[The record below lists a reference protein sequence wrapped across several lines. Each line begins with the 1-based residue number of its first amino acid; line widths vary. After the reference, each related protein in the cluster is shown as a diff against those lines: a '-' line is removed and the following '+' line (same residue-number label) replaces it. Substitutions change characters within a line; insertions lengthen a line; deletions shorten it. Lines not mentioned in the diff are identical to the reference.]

1 MNQNDY
7 KKLST
12 ETSPTHICNFFPS
25 AALTYLKAKKMESF
39 LHTVA
44 QRIWDEHQHDIEH
57 ITVVFNN
64 RRAGLFLKKELRTFG
79 DKPFFLPDIIGID
92 DLVATLGQ
100 KQITPHEFLLFELY
114 DIHRNIEGVGRRFD
128 TFEEFISFGEMMLAD
143 FSEIDLYCV
152 DAKKLFS
159 HIKDYKRLGEWDVTG
174 APLTPF
180 QEKYLKFYESLN
192 TYYTQLRANLDKEQ
206 KAYTGMAYRYV
217 AENIDTLASR
227 LECSHVYFVGFN
239 ALSASE
245 YRIISHFVRQGLGTL
260 LCDGDTYYFD
270 DDRQEAGHFL
280 RENKKRFEGTG
291 AFDDHFSLEDKTI
304 HIINCPENVLQAKAC
319 GKIVDQLEKSSD
331 TTLQDTAIVLA
342 DENMLLPVLN
352 SLPQQVKS
360 TNVTMGYPFTLSNVN
375 ALATKL
381 MALYANARDDKFY
394 HVDLTNVLSD
404 TLVAK
409 FLETNDMYARIT
421 GFINRQKVIRARK
434 QDISLMLNGIDKS
447 DQIMFLFEKTTPAID
462 EIIDLMRQLFA
473 LLVDADLF
481 DGNTKE
487 KESLACLLQILN
499 YLNDLQVKRNFITRI
514 DTLQKIYQR
523 IAQRRSVPFYG
534 EPLEGLQIL
543 GMLETRS
550 LDFSNIILLSLNE
563 GTLPAGR
570 STNSLIPLSLKTAYG
585 IPAFKEK
592 DAVYAYNFYRLIQR
606 AHNVWLLYSS
616 DSDGMG
622 KGEPSRF
629 ILQIRNELA
638 PRYPNIK
645 ISEEIVAA
653 TNKASSTEKGLP
665 VGKDSRTL
673 QRLGEL
679 AQKGFSPSALNRY
692 RGCPKQFFYGD
703 VLHIQEREEMNEDL
717 EANELGSYIHDL
729 LKQIYLRDTDHIIKI
744 GTLQDALDNIG
755 TMVDESFKREVLK
768 GRSEEGKNRLYN
780 EVAKTQISHFLK
792 KEIESLKK
800 GNRIEIS
807 LLEED
812 MTMPLTLGDNSASV
826 NIKGVADRVDL
837 FNGQL
842 RIADYKSGRVKNTDL
857 AVKDE
862 QFDPH
867 AVPDKWFQVMTYAW
881 LYCRKHNYAGPF
893 TAGIFALGALSSDFM
908 AVRWTG
914 TSELCDKHIDLFEQ
928 HLATLLDEIMDPGTD
943 FFARPDSYRC
953 KYCPFARICDSK
965 KAK

>member
-1 MNQNDY
+1 MD
-7 KKLST
+7 
-12 ETSPTHICNFFPS
+12 
-25 AALTYLKAKKMESF
+25 SF

-44 QRIWDEHQHDIEH
+44 RRIWDEHQHDIDR

-114 DIHRNIEGVGRRFD
+114 DIHRNMEGVDRRFD

-152 DAKKLFS
+152 DAEKLFS

-180 QEKYLKFYESLN
+180 QERYLKFYESLN
-192 TYYTQLRANLDKEQ
+192 TYYTQLRANLDKEH

-227 LECSHVYFVGFN
+227 LESNHVYFVGFN

-245 YRIISHFVRQGLGTL
+245 SRIIRHYVRQGLGTL
-260 LCDGDTYYFD
+260 LCDGDAYYFD
-270 DDRQEAGHFL
+270 DDRQEAGYFL
-280 RENKKRFEGTG
+280 RENKKRFDGIG
-291 AFDDHFSLEDKTI
+291 DFDDHFSLEEKTI
-304 HIINCPENVLQAKAC
+304 HIIDCPENVLQAKAC
-319 GKIVDQLEKSSD
+319 GQIVDQMKKPSD

-342 DENMLLPVLN
+342 DESMLLPVLN
-352 SLPQQVKS
+352 SLPKQVKA
-360 TNVTMGYPFTLSNVN
+360 TNVTMGFPFTLSNVN
-375 ALATKL
+375 ALATRL

-409 FLETNDMYARIT
+409 FLETKDMYARIT
-421 GFINRQKVIRARK
+421 GFINSQKVIRARK
-434 QDISLMLNGIDKS
+434 EDIVLMLNNIEKRDE
-447 DQIMFLFEKTTPAID
+447 IMFLFEKASPSVD
-462 EIIDLMRQLFA
+462 EVMDLIRRLFA
-473 LLVDADLF
+473 LLVDADVF
-481 DGNTKE
+481 GANTKE

-499 YLNDLQVKRNFITRI
+499 YLNDLQVKRNFIVRI

-523 IAQRRSVPFYG
+523 IAQRRTVPFYG

-550 LDFSNIILLSLNE
+550 LDFTNIVLLSLNE

-570 STNSLIPLSLKTAYG
+570 SSNSLIPLSLKTAYG

-606 AHNVWLLYSS
+606 ASNVWLLYSS
-616 DSDGMG
+616 DSEGMG

-629 ILQIRNELA
+629 ILQIENELA
-638 PRYPNIK
+638 TRYPNIK
-645 ISEEIVAA
+645 ISKEVVAA
-653 TNKASSTEKGLP
+653 FNKTSKNATGLSI
-665 VGKDSRTL
+665 GKDERTL
-673 QRLGEL
+673 QHLNEL
-679 AQKGFSPSALNRY
+679 AQNGFSPSALNRY
-692 RGCPKQFFYGD
+692 RGCPMQFFYGD
-703 VLHIQEREEMNEDL
+703 VLHIKVREEVNEDL

-729 LKQIYLRDTDHIIKI
+729 LKQIYSRDTDHIIKI
-744 GTLQDALDNIG
+744 DTLQKALNEID

-800 GNRIEIS
+800 DNRIEIS

-812 MTMPLTLGDNSASV
+812 MVVPLKLGDKGAKV

-837 FNGQL
+837 FNGRL
-842 RIADYKSGRVKNTDL
+842 RIADYKSGRVNSTDL

-862 QFDPH
+862 HFDPH
-867 AVPDKWFQVMTYAW
+867 AIPDKWFQVMTYAW
-881 LYCRKHNYAGPF
+881 LYCRKHKYVGPF

-908 AVRWTG
+908 AVQWADE
-914 TSELCDKHIDLFEQ
+914 SELTDKHIDLFEE
-928 HLATLLDEIMDPGTD
+928 HLSDLLTEIMDPTTD
-943 FFARPDSYRC
+943 FFARPDQKRC
-953 KYCPFARICDSK
+953 GYCPFARICDSK
-965 KAK
+965 KTK